1 MYFKYIIDET
11 FISLKK
17 SPMMLFCAVVIITT
31 SLALLGV
38 FIMGDKFFKAIVS
51 NFENNLEI
59 VAFLEDGFNEST
71 VKNVIIPSISTYQG
85 VSSVRLVTK
94 EGAREELKKEVPE
107 LNEVFSV
114 IEENPLPA
122 SIRVKVTSAD
132 SLAEITAKLKKENG
146 IAVSEV
152 TYGGESVNSF
162 LNAAKSLKQFMVLFL
177 LLFILTSIVVTS
189 ATIKLTVY
197 SRRDDIE
204 IMKLVGATDWYV
216 KWPYLIEGIILGV
229 ASGALATLLILFF
242 KNSAVLELSKSM
254 YILNAVKS
262 DVSMMEICW
271 KLILV
276 GTLQGVIGAMW
287 STASVLS
294 EKF

>member
-162 LNAAKSLKQFMVLFL
+162 LNAAKSLKQFMVL
-177 LLFILTSIVVTS
+177 
-189 ATIKLTVY
+189 
-197 SRRDDIE
+197 
-204 IMKLVGATDWYV
+204 
-216 KWPYLIEGIILGV
+216 
-229 ASGALATLLILFF
+229 
-242 KNSAVLELSKSM
+242 
-254 YILNAVKS
+254 
-262 DVSMMEICW
+262 
-271 KLILV
+271 
-276 GTLQGVIGAMW
+276 
-287 STASVLS
+287 
-294 EKF
+294 